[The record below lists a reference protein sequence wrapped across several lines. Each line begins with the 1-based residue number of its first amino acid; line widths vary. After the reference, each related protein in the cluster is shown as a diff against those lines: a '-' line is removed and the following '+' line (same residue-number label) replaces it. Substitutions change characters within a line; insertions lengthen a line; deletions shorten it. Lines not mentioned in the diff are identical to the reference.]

1 MNTMLTVFL
10 KEVRENLRDR
20 RTLGSALLFGPLI
33 GPFIFAL
40 MMNTVITRELNKADQ
55 PLRIPVIGAQ
65 YAPNLVDAL
74 KQEGLVPLPAV
85 ANPQAVVRDQDAD
98 VVLRIPSDF
107 GKAWRNGETS
117 QVEMIYDSSQRE
129 TGGSIDRLRGM
140 LESYGRHEGA
150 MRLVARGL
158 SPTMMAPV
166 SVADR
171 DQSTPQSRAGQ
182 MFSILPYFFVL
193 AVFIGGMYLA
203 IDLTA
208 GERERQSLEP
218 LFANPVPRWKFLLG
232 KLGAICVFSLAS
244 LLISIIGY
252 GLCGKAIPTEKLG
265 MAMNLGLP
273 FAMQVLLIML
283 PLVILIAALQTLV
296 AAFAKSYRE
305 AQSYLS
311 MLMMVPAIPT
321 FLLSVLPVKVA
332 SWMFMVPLLGQQ
344 VGITQ
349 LLRGEPLSAMQ
360 VSVCV
365 ASGLVVA
372 VLATVA
378 TAAVYRSERLAIS
391 A

>member
-1 MNTMLTVFL
+1 MNTMLIVFL

-65 YAPNLVDAL
+65 YAPNLIDAL
-74 KQEGLVPLPAV
+74 KQEGLIPRPPV
-85 ANPQAVVRDQDAD
+85 ANPEAAVRDQDAD

-107 GKAWRNGETS
+107 DKSWRKGEAS

-129 TGGSIDRLRGM
+129 TGGSIDRLRHM
-140 LESYGRHEGA
+140 LETYSRRQGA

-166 SVADR
+166 SVDDR

-182 MFSILPYFFVL
+182 LFSILPYFFVL
-193 AVFIGGMYLA
+193 AVFMGGMYLA

-218 LFANPVPRWKFLLG
+218 LFANPVPRWKVLLG

-244 LLISIIGY
+244 LTISVVGFGVCGRIIP
-252 GLCGKAIPTEKLG
+252 AEKLG
-265 MAMNLGLP
+265 MTLNLGP
-273 FAMQVLLIML
+273 AFALQVVLIML
-283 PLVILIAALQTLV
+283 PLVILLASLQTLV

-305 AQSYLS
+305 AQTYLS
-311 MLMMVPAIPT
+311 LLMMVPALPSV
-321 FLLSVLPVKVA
+321 LLSVLPIKVA
-332 SWMFMVPLLGQQ
+332 PWMFTVPLLGQQ

-349 LLRGEPLSAMQ
+349 LLRGGELTSMQ
-360 VSVCV
+360 ISTCV
-365 ASGLVVA
+365 TCGLVVA
-372 VLATVA
+372 VLATLV